1 MSSKPGKI
9 PWNVLSK
16 LLSLLPSEDI
26 DVVVGPSIGEDAA
39 IIRFK
44 DGFLVMH
51 SDPITAASRRI
62 GWLAV
67 HVAANDIAV
76 RGAKPK
82 WFLPTVLLP
91 ENASVDV
98 AEEIFSDMSKALR
111 ELDAIAV
118 GGHTEITPSL
128 KRPIISMTA
137 IGYSPSRVI
146 LTRNARPGDRVLVIG
161 LVGGE
166 GAAVLAWDF
175 EEHLT
180 GKGVDRELIERAKSY
195 LWNIS
200 VVGIALDIKDYV
212 NSMHDPTEGGVLQGL
227 REIASAS
234 STSIVVELDKLVVD
248 EAVATISRAAGL
260 NPLKLLSSGSL
271 IATVPEENLKDV
283 ITILETRKHPYTV
296 CGYVKAGNPGKVI
309 AVENNKIA
317 YAIENDIVDE
327 IYKLWKTA

>member
-1 MSSKPGKI
+1 MSLKLGKI
-9 PWNVLSK
+9 PWSLLSK

-26 DVVVGPSIGEDAA
+26 DIVVGPSIGEDAA

-44 DGFLVMH
+44 DGFLVVH
-51 SDPITAASRRI
+51 SDPITAASRKI

-91 ENASVDV
+91 ENTSVDL
-98 AEEIFSDMSKALR
+98 AEEIFSDMARALR

-128 KRPIISMTA
+128 KRPIISVTA

-146 LTRNARPGDRVLVIG
+146 LTRNAQPGDRVLVIG
-161 LVGGE
+161 LIGGE

-175 EEHLT
+175 EENLT
-180 GKGVDRELIERAKSY
+180 SKGVDRELIERAKSY
-195 LWNIS
+195 LWKIS
-200 VVGIALDIKDYV
+200 VVGTALDIRDYV

-227 REIASAS
+227 REIALAS
-234 STSIVVELDKLVVD
+234 GTSIVVELGKLVVD
-248 EAVATISRAAGL
+248 EAVATISRAVGVD
-260 NPLKLLSSGSL
+260 PLKLLSSGSL
-271 IATVPEENLKDV
+271 IATVSEENLKDV
-283 ITILETRKHPYTV
+283 ITILESKKYPYTV
-296 CGYVKAGNPGKVI
+296 CGYVKAGDPGKVI
-309 AVENNKIA
+309 ALENNKIA
-317 YAIENDIVDE
+317 YTVENDIVDE
-327 IYKLWKTA
+327 IYKLWGNA